1 MGPADPMG
9 PDLPYRAELNEVVG
23 KDLDASKT
31 PQAPGKFV
39 FNAPQSKGTL
49 DNAPRLDSDY
59 EELPEPNLVWSCQAL
74 RWENN
79 KDRHNSPC

>member
-1 MGPADPMG
+1 MG
-9 PDLPYRAELNEVVG
+9 PDLSYRAESNEVVG
-23 KDLDASKT
+23 KDLAVNET
-31 PQAPGKFV
+31 PNLTEAPGKFV
-39 FNAPQSKGTL
+39 FHAPQSKGTL

-59 EELPEPNLVWSCQAL
+59 EELPDPNLVWSCQAL